1 MRVFLDTNVLAAAFT
16 TRGLCADV
24 VRSVLAEHQL
34 ITGDVIL
41 GELHD
46 VLVKRFKLPASTT
59 KDILDLLRSQEAVA
73 KPKKIPSTPIRDPDD
88 ALVLASAI
96 EGRSDVLV
104 TGDRDL
110 LDIADAAPLPILSPR
125 GFWEFLRQPSQSIP
139 KNE

>member
-1 MRVFLDTNVLAAAFT
+1 MFLDTNVLAAAFT

-24 VRSVLAEHQL
+24 VRYVLAEHQL

-46 VLVKRFKLPASTT
+46 VLAKRFKLPANTT
-59 KDILDLLRSQEAVA
+59 KDILDLLRGHEMVA
-73 KPKKIPSTPIRDPDD
+73 KPKKAASTPIRDPDD
-88 ALVLASAI
+88 AWVLASAI
-96 EGRSDVLV
+96 EGRCDVLI

-125 GFWEFLRQPSQSIP
+125 GFWEFIRKQAG
-139 KNE
+139 

>member
-24 VRSVLAEHQL
+24 VRCVLAEHQL

-46 VLVKRFKLPASTT
+46 VLAKRFQLPASTT
-59 KDILDLLRSQEAVA
+59 KDILDLLRSQEVVA
-73 KPKKIPSTPIRDPDD
+73 KPKKVASTPIRDPDD
-88 ALVLASAI
+88 AWVLASAI
-96 EGRSDVLV
+96 EGRCDVLV

-125 GFWEFLRQPSQSIP
+125 GFWELLRKQAG
-139 KNE
+139 

>member
-24 VRSVLAEHQL
+24 VRYVLAEHQL

-46 VLVKRFKLPASTT
+46 VLAKRFKLHASTT
-59 KDILDLLRSQEAVA
+59 KDILDLLRSQEVVA
-73 KPKKIPSTPIRDPDD
+73 KPKKGASTPIRDPDD
-88 ALVLASAI
+88 AWVLASAI
-96 EGRSDVLV
+96 EGRCDVLV

-125 GFWEFLRQPSQSIP
+125 GFWEFIRKQAG
-139 KNE
+139 